1 MKLTRTGAILGY
13 VGMCLVGLVVL
24 LPLLW
29 MIIMSVSSTRDLT
42 TLPLHWIP
50 RQLDFSRYHR
60 LLTLAANSDGQTFL
74 FALRNTVEV
83 AIGTTVISFVLAVPA
98 SWLFSRR
105 EGKLDKLLMLVVA
118 TYMLPPLL
126 FVVPLYHIFSSLSL
140 LNSPFALMIADSTI
154 VLPFT
159 TWLLKGGIDAIPAE
173 LEQAAAIDGATLW
186 RIWLAVTLPLARPI
200 ISTTILFSVLMVW
213 DEFLY
218 AMIFTSDSS
227 AQTITVA
234 IADLASGRV
243 SDYGLLAAA
252 GILAALPA
260 VIIGACLQRA
270 LIAGLTTGGVK
281 G

>member
-1 MKLTRTGAILGY
+1 MKLTRMGAALGY
-13 VGMCLVGLVVL
+13 AGMVLVGLVVL

-29 MIIMSVSSTRDLT
+29 MVIMSVSSTRDLT

-50 RQLDFSRYHR
+50 HQLDFSRYHR

-83 AIGTTVISFVLAVPA
+83 AIGTTLVSFALALPA

-105 EGKLDKLLMLVVA
+105 EGKLNRLLMLVVA

-159 TWLLKGGIDAIPAE
+159 TWLLKGGIDSIPAE

-186 RIWLAVTLPLARPI
+186 RTWFAVTLPLARPI

-243 SDYGLLAAA
+243 SDYGLLATA
-252 GILAALPA
+252 GILAALPP
-260 VIIGACLQRA
+260 VVIGAFLQRA
-270 LIAGLTTGGVK
+270 LVAGLTAGGVK

>member
-1 MKLTRTGAILGY
+1 MKLTRTGAALGY
-13 VGMCLVGLVVL
+13 VGMILVGLVVL

-50 RQLDFSRYHR
+50 HQLDFSRYHR

-74 FALRNTVEV
+74 FALRNTLEV
-83 AIGTTVISFVLAVPA
+83 AIGTTVIAFVLALPA
-98 SWLFSRR
+98 AWLFSRR
-105 EGKLDKLLMLVVA
+105 EGNLDKLLMLVVA

-126 FVVPLYHIFSSLSL
+126 FVVPLYHVFSSLSL
-140 LNSPFALMIADSTI
+140 LNSPFALMIADSTV

-159 TWLLKGGIDAIPAE
+159 TWLLKGGIDSIPAE
-173 LEQAAAIDGATLW
+173 LEQAAAIDGASLW
-186 RIWLAVTLPLARPI
+186 RSWLAVTLPLARPI

-243 SDYGLLAAA
+243 SDYGLLATA
-252 GILAALPA
+252 GILAALPP
-260 VIIGACLQRA
+260 VIIGAFLQRA
-270 LIAGLTTGGVK
+270 LVAGLTTGGVK